1 MLLSTGPKQIA
12 GREGIIDMKDI
23 DAEQRTTAESEDQ
36 VIARAQRG
44 DTSAFETLYKTHGK
58 RVYNLCLRMLKNTA
72 EAEDLTQQ
80 VFLQLFRKISSFRS
94 ESGFST
100 WLHRVAVNMVLMHLR
115 NKKQI
120 EISIDDPGESST
132 AVTEQSEFERADRSM
147 FGAIDRMNL
156 FRAIRKLPSGC
167 KQLFLLHHVFGYK
180 HSEIVRLLGCSVGC
194 SKSQVHR
201 ARKRLQEMLREG
213 QAIGKVANVRG

>member
-1 MLLSTGPKQIA
+1 MKHTG
-12 GREGIIDMKDI
+12 
-23 DAEQRTTAESEDQ
+23 AEQPATEESESQ
-36 VIARAQRG
+36 VIARAQLG
-44 DTSAFETLYKTHGK
+44 DASAFETLYKAHGK
-58 RVYNLCLRMLKNTA
+58 RIYNLCLRMLKNSA

-80 VFLQLFRKISSFRS
+80 VFLQLFRKIASFRG

-115 NKKQI
+115 NRKQI

-132 AVTEQSEFERADRSM
+132 AVTDQSEFERADRSM

-201 ARKRLQEMLREG
+201 ARKRLQALLQEG
-213 QAIGKVANVRG
+213 RAIGKLPASRVGLGSSPP